1 MKLATRK
8 RLTLAVALALSPFV
22 AGAQTG
28 GSSTISYSF
37 IDAAYV
43 TTDVDALSKDLDGW
57 LLRGSFEPVENLFIY
72 GGYNDQ
78 SVTIRGV
85 DADLETWALGV
96 GYAFPL
102 AEMVDLYGKAGYVS
116 ADASVGP
123 FDEDDDGYELGV
135 GLRARPIDPLELEGT
150 VTYVDLS
157 DSGDDTSFGAAARWY
172 VVPQFA
178 IGVEGQWADDAD
190 TYGIGFRWS
199 FGNR

>member
-1 MKLATRK
+1 MRNNRLNPLLA
-8 RLTLAVALALSPFV
+8 LAVALSPM
-22 AGAQTG
+22 AATAQTS
-28 GSSTISYSF
+28 GSSMSYSY

-43 TTDVDALSKDLDGW
+43 ATDVDALSKDLDGW
-57 LLRGSFEPVENLFIY
+57 LLRGSFEPVENLFVY
-72 GGYNDQ
+72 GRYDDQ

-85 DADLETWALGV
+85 DAEVQTWALGV

-102 AEMVDLYGKAGYVS
+102 ADTVDLYGKAGYVS

-157 DSGDDTSFGAAARWY
+157 DSGDDTAFGAAARWY
-172 VVPQFA
+172 IVPQFA
-178 IGVEGQWADDAD
+178 IGIEGQWADDSE
-190 TYGIGFRWS
+190 TYGIGFRWA
-199 FGNR
+199 FGSR